1 MIFDAIAAQKSRGI
15 DVLLCD
21 SAGRLHNKKNL
32 MRELEKIT
40 RIITREYPREEVRTL
55 LVLDSTTGQ
64 NALNQA
70 VLFKEYADMDGI
82 ILTKLDGTAK
92 GGFVF
97 SIKQK
102 LGVPVLFVATG
113 EQIDD
118 MAPLMPQA
126 SSMESS
132 HQIDSDLLLRHSLYN
147 ET

>member
-1 MIFDAIAAQKSRGI
+1 
-15 DVLLCD
+15 
-21 SAGRLHNKKNL
+21 
-32 MRELEKIT
+32 
-40 RIITREYPREEVRTL
+40 
-55 LVLDSTTGQ
+55 VLDSTTGQ

-118 MAPLMPQA
+118 MAPFDAA
-126 SSMESS
+126 SFVDGIFSS
-132 HQIDSDLLLRHSLYN
+132 DR
-147 ET
+147 